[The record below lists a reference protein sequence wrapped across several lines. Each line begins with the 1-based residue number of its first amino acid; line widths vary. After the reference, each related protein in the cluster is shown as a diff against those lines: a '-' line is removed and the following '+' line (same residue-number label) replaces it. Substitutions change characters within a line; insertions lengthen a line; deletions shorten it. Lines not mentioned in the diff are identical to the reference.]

1 MQKYSKPQDPGD
13 LFGNKLQAAH
23 CWEGVVAVPACA
35 GKWSYSRQPLEPL
48 TLSACRL
55 TGGSG
60 AALLSM
66 SSTASGSH
74 KHTERGF
81 NFKRVFKENS
91 MLAAN
96 QESTAVDLVQRRACV
111 VV

>member
-13 LFGNKLQAAH
+13 LFGNKMQAAH